1 MKRITDK
8 EFLETTPDMDSI
20 VAIRVE
26 NGKFYFHAW
35 MSQYIGLL
43 DGHTECNIQYA
54 YNPFTCNIAREDL
67 IQNDI
72 FEAIRYSDW
81 MKFSNERGDVHY
93 VEDAKR
99 EDGSRMNSYE
109 TLLSLIQDCTGNKGV
124 ICAGHNILELTNE
137 EIVSLYGLL
146 CDGDYVFFVKD

>member
-67 IQNDI
+67 IRNDI

-109 TLLSLIQDCTGNKGV
+109 TLLSLVQNRTGDKGA
-124 ICAGHNILELTNE
+124 ICAGHNILELTND
-137 EIVSLYGLL
+137 EIDSIYGMLRN
-146 CDGDYVFFVKD
+146 GDYVFVVKN

>member
-67 IQNDI
+67 TKASREFPRLYRRWDESATI
-72 FEAIRYSDW
+72 FSFPG
-81 MKFSNERGDVHY
+81 K
-93 VEDAKR
+93 
-99 EDGSRMNSYE
+99 
-109 TLLSLIQDCTGNKGV
+109 
-124 ICAGHNILELTNE
+124 
-137 EIVSLYGLL
+137 
-146 CDGDYVFFVKD
+146 